1 MLPIVIVILNQN
13 NFELVDINLQIFLL
27 FSSFFLSQARV
38 MYDFNGESA
47 GELCIKEDEILNIIR
62 QDVGDGW
69 WEAENSQGVRGL
81 VPQAYCEVSIFL
93 LHVIYSTPNWSPSV
107 FPLMCKVQPAED
119 IGMSDLK
126 SRIGWCWES
135 LRMNTLL
142 FQKVTVSN
150 IKTYR
155 YDPPFHDTMA

>member
-1 MLPIVIVILNQN
+1 
-13 NFELVDINLQIFLL
+13 
-27 FSSFFLSQARV
+27 

-93 LHVIYSTPNWSPSV
+93 LHVIYSTPN
-107 FPLMCKVQPAED
+107 
-119 IGMSDLK
+119 
-126 SRIGWCWES
+126 
-135 LRMNTLL
+135 
-142 FQKVTVSN
+142 
-150 IKTYR
+150 
-155 YDPPFHDTMA
+155 